1 MKDSLVSII
10 IPNYNYAQF
19 LEERLSSILEQSY
32 TNYEII
38 FLDDAS
44 QDNSLE
50 ILQKYQ
56 KYIDKFEVNQI
67 NSGNPFVQWN
77 RGVRLAR
84 GDYLWIAEADDV
96 CQPSFLEKM
105 ITLLDKNPLIGL
117 ANCITVPIDV
127 NSNIIDSGFY
137 QFYLQDLSS
146 NRWLQDFIADG
157 RTEVRNYLSRK
168 NTSTNVSGV
177 IFRKN
182 AYVTSGYATE
192 KMQMCG
198 DWMTYCK
205 ILHEW
210 NLGFIAQPLNYH
222 RQHPAKHTHNSV
234 LNLTYFREFLEVQKY
249 IESVFN
255 LSSDEYN
262 LAFNRFIQE
271 WDRLTVSHYGRISLK
286 KTFTLAL
293 MSIQNYPNLKYYPKI
308 LNHLITN
315 IIKSMVAK

>member
-96 CQPSFLEKM
+96 FLSF
-105 ITLLDKNPLIGL
+105 
-117 ANCITVPIDV
+117 V
-127 NSNIIDSGFY
+127 
-137 QFYLQDLSS
+137 
-146 NRWLQDFIADG
+146 
-157 RTEVRNYLSRK
+157 
-168 NTSTNVSGV
+168 
-177 IFRKN
+177 
-182 AYVTSGYATE
+182 
-192 KMQMCG
+192 
-198 DWMTYCK
+198 
-205 ILHEW
+205 
-210 NLGFIAQPLNYH
+210 
-222 RQHPAKHTHNSV
+222 
-234 LNLTYFREFLEVQKY
+234 
-249 IESVFN
+249 
-255 LSSDEYN
+255 
-262 LAFNRFIQE
+262 
-271 WDRLTVSHYGRISLK
+271 
-286 KTFTLAL
+286 
-293 MSIQNYPNLKYYPKI
+293 
-308 LNHLITN
+308 
-315 IIKSMVAK
+315 